1 MSRETILGIPASLG
15 VGVGR
20 SFVVP
25 RAGRALRRHVA
36 DREAEVERLR
46 AAIEEGR
53 AEIERARDSLAG
65 ESEVSLVLEAQLL
78 LHSDAMLAD
87 GAYQLIREGGFGA
100 EWAVEQTV
108 EALSAPLRASTARY
122 FRERAEDVAHVG
134 RHLLR
139 HLRGDGELSLP
150 THREVVLFAADLS
163 PAEAARVFSESGLI
177 GVVLETGSATS
188 HTALLARALEV
199 PAVVGARGVLDRVLP
214 GDLVV
219 VDGIGGRVIIAPDE
233 EEQQRAEDRAGR
245 YREFAQGLL
254 ARRAEPVAT
263 RDGVEITVR
272 ANLELPEEIALA
284 QAHGARGVGLYR
296 TEFLLLHRGA
306 APDEETQLQLYREV
320 TEEMAPAPVI
330 FRTFDLGG
338 DKLPPDVRLAPGPN
352 PAMGL
357 RAMRLLRRRP
367 ELLRTQVRALLR
379 AATAG
384 DVRIMFP
391 MIGGLADLRE
401 AKAFVEGCARELEAE
416 GVDHRV
422 PPLGCM
428 VEVPAAALRVS
439 RLAAESA
446 FLSVGTNDLVQYTL
460 AADRTDPEVAEH
472 ASPLDPA
479 VLTLLRQVARGAE
492 GCALS
497 MCGDMASDPLAL
509 PLVLGLGYRALSVA
523 VGSLPLV
530 LEVIRRLDL
539 GILEALAEDACDAD
553 DTAAVIALVRERCA
567 EPLGELWREVD
578 A

>member
-1 MSRETILGIPASLG
+1 VSETVLGIPASLG
-15 VGVGR
+15 VGVGP

-25 RAGRALRRHVA
+25 RPGRALRRHVSG
-36 DREAEVERLR
+36 REAEVERLR
-46 AAIEEGR
+46 TAIEEGR
-53 AEIERARDSLAG
+53 AEIERARDSLEG
-65 ESEVSLVLEAQLL
+65 KSEISLVLDAQLL

-87 GAYQLIREGGFGA
+87 AAYQLIRDSGVGA

-108 EALSAPLRASTARY
+108 DALSAPLRASSARY
-122 FRERAEDVAHVG
+122 FRERADDIAHVG

-139 HLRGDGELSLP
+139 HLRGDGELTLP
-150 THREVVLFAADLS
+150 TTRKVVLFAADLS
-163 PAEAARVFSESGLI
+163 PAEAARVFAESGLL

-199 PAVVGARGVLDRVLP
+199 PAVVGARGVLDRVLS
-214 GDLVV
+214 GDVVV
-219 VDGIGGRVIIAPDE
+219 VDGIRGRVILEPDDAERQIAD
-233 EEQQRAEDRAGR
+233 DRAGR
-245 YREFAQGLL
+245 YRAFARGLL
-254 ARRAEPVAT
+254 ERRAEPVAT

-272 ANLELPEEIALA
+272 ANLELPEEAELA
-284 QAHGARGVGLYR
+284 RTHGARGVGLYR

-306 APDEETQLQLYREV
+306 APDEEAQLATYREV
-320 TEEMAPAPVI
+320 IEEMAPAPVV
-330 FRTFDLGG
+330 FRIFDLGG
-338 DKLPPDVRLAPGPN
+338 DKLPPDQRFARGPN

-379 AATAG
+379 ATTAG
-384 DVRIMFP
+384 DLRIMFP

-401 AKAFVEGCARELEAE
+401 AKAFVERCAEELSAE
-416 GVDHRV
+416 RIEHEL

-439 RLAAESA
+439 RLAAECD

-460 AADRTDPEVAEH
+460 AADRTDPEVAEV

-479 VLTLLRQVARGAE
+479 VLMLLGQIADGAE
-492 GCALS
+492 GSALS

-509 PLVLGLGYRALSVA
+509 PLVLGLGYRSLSVA

-530 LEVIRRLDL
+530 LEMIRQLDL
-539 GILEALAEDACDAD
+539 GELASLAAEACEAD
-553 DTAAVIALVRERCA
+553 DAAAVATLVRERCG
-567 EPLGELWREVD
+567 EPLGQLWREVD

>member
-25 RAGRALRRHVA
+25 RPGRALRRHVS

-46 AAIEEGR
+46 KAIEEGR
-53 AEIERARDSLAG
+53 EEIERARDALVG
-65 ESEVSLVLEAQLL
+65 ESEVSLVLDAQLL

-87 GAYQLIREGGFGA
+87 AAYQLIRESGVGA

-108 EALSAPLRASTARY
+108 ETLSAPLRASTARY

-139 HLRGDGELSLP
+139 HLRGDGELTLP
-150 THREVVLFAADLS
+150 TSREVVLFAADLS
-163 PAEAARVFSESGLI
+163 PAEAARVFAESGLI
-177 GVVLETGSATS
+177 GVVLEAGSATS

-199 PAVVGARGVLDRVLP
+199 PAVVGARGALDRVLS
-214 GDLVV
+214 GDEVV
-219 VDGIGGRVIIAPDE
+219 VDGIRGRVLIGPDE
-233 EEQQRAEDRAGR
+233 EERQSADDRAGR
-245 YREFAQGLL
+245 YRAFARGLL
-254 ARRAEPVAT
+254 ERRAEPVAT
-263 RDGVEITVR
+263 KDGVEITVR
-272 ANLELPEEIALA
+272 ANLELPEEIELA
-284 QAHGARGVGLYR
+284 QTHGARGVGLYR

-306 APDEETQLQLYREV
+306 APDEGAQVALYREV
-320 TEEMAPAPVI
+320 TEEMAPAPVV
-330 FRTFDLGG
+330 FRIFDLGG
-338 DKLPPDVRLAPGPN
+338 DKLPPGQRLARGPN

-379 AATAG
+379 AASAG
-384 DVRIMFP
+384 DLRVMFP
-391 MIGGLADLRE
+391 MIAGLADLRE
-401 AKAFVEGCARELEAE
+401 AKAFVRQCADELESE
-416 GVDHRV
+416 GVEHRV

-439 RLAAESA
+439 RLAAETD

-460 AADRTDPEVAEH
+460 AADRTDPEVAEV

-479 VLTLLRQVARGAE
+479 VLTLLGQIARGAE
-492 GCALS
+492 GTALS

-509 PLVLGLGYRALSVA
+509 PLVLGLGYRSLSVA

-530 LEVIRRLDL
+530 LEVVRQLDL
-539 GILEALAEDACDAD
+539 GELEKLAAEACDAD
-553 DTAAVIALVRERCA
+553 DAQAVAALVRERCG
-567 EPLGELWREVD
+567 EPLGQLWREVD

>member
-1 MSRETILGIPASLG
+1 MSRETVLGIPASLG
-15 VGVGR
+15 IGVGQ

-25 RAGRALRRHVA
+25 RPGRALRRHVS

-53 AEIERARDSLAG
+53 AEIERARDALAG
-65 ESEVSLVLEAQLL
+65 ESEVSLVLDAQLL

-87 GAYQLIREGGFGA
+87 AAYRLIRESGVGA

-108 EALSAPLRASTARY
+108 ETLSAPLRASTARY

-139 HLRGDGELSLP
+139 HLRGDGELTLP
-150 THREVVLFAADLS
+150 SSREVVLIAADLS
-163 PAEAARVFSESGLI
+163 PAEAARVFAESGLI
-177 GVVLETGSATS
+177 GVVLESGSATS

-199 PAVVGARGVLDRVLP
+199 PAVVGARGVLDRVLS
-214 GDLVV
+214 GDVVV
-219 VDGIGGRVIIAPDE
+219 VDGIRGRVLVGPDDE
-233 EEQQRAEDRAGR
+233 ERQSADDRAGR
-245 YREFAQGLL
+245 YRAFARGLL
-254 ARRAEPVAT
+254 ERRAEPVAT
-263 RDGVEITVR
+263 KDGVEITVR
-272 ANLELPEEIALA
+272 ANLELPEEIELA
-284 QAHGARGVGLYR
+284 QTHGARGVGLYR

-306 APDEETQLQLYREV
+306 APDEEQQLALYRSV
-320 TEEMAPAPVI
+320 TEEMAPAPVV
-330 FRTFDLGG
+330 FRIFDLGG
-338 DKLPPDVRLAPGPN
+338 DKLPPGQRLARGPN

-384 DVRIMFP
+384 DLRIMFP

-401 AKAFVEGCARELEAE
+401 AKAFVERCARELAAE

-422 PPLGCM
+422 PSLGCM

-439 RLAAESA
+439 RLAAETD
-446 FLSVGTNDLVQYTL
+446 FLSVGTNDLIQYML
-460 AADRTDPEVAEH
+460 AADRTDPEVAEV

-479 VLTLLRQVARGAE
+479 VLTLLGQIARGSE
-492 GCALS
+492 GTSLA

-509 PLVLGLGYRALSVA
+509 PLVLGLGYRSLSVA

-530 LEVIRRLDL
+530 LEVIRQLDL
-539 GILEALAEDACDAD
+539 SELSALAAEACEAD
-553 DTAAVIALVRERCA
+553 DAQAVAALVRERCGG
-567 EPLGELWREVD
+567 PLEKLWREVD